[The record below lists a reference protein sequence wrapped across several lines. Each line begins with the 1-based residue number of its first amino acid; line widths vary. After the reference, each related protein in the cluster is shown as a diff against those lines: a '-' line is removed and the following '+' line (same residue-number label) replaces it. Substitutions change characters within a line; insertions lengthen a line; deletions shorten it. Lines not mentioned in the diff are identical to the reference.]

1 MNLLTSPC
9 AVATVSS
16 GDGQKTFYLHEAL
29 LCYESER
36 FVKQLTSGFSESAT
50 RTISECEEDPDLFA
64 CFVEY
69 FYRDAWVNNHD
80 IVHDSDYVMLAQ
92 LYSLGERL
100 GADRFQEP
108 ELPECAS
115 EDPVRELVCWYAAAR
130 LSTLRDYPT
139 FRHMLVDVPDMG
151 RFLCLR
157 AGNCTSSR
165 PNNGIGTPSLRFKT
179 EEDLELPTE
188 QEETSGGASGW

>member
-1 MNLLTSPC
+1 M
-9 AVATVSS
+9 ATVSS

-108 ELPECAS
+108 YWGNSPRS
-115 EDPVRELVCWYAAAR
+115 
-130 LSTLRDYPT
+130 STLISSYLIKAYPN
-139 FRHMLVDVPDMG
+139 
-151 RFLCLR
+151 CLALSVASCLSVR
-157 AGNCTSSR
+157 ARIPCMSWCAGMR
-165 PNNGIGTPSLRFKT
+165 RRV
-179 EEDLELPTE
+179 
-188 QEETSGGASGW
+188 